1 MATHWREYGAEAMA
15 LGLFMVSATACTV
28 ALEHPASP
36 IRAALPDA
44 FLRRVLM
51 GLAMGT
57 TAAAII
63 YSPLGARSGA
73 HMNPA
78 VTLAFL
84 WLGRIQ
90 PRDAAAYIAAQS
102 IGGFA
107 GSAASIAVLG
117 SLATAPA
124 VNYALT
130 LPGPAGVAVAVGAE
144 IFISFVT
151 LSILLAV
158 SGSPSTMR
166 FTGLAAGLIVLL
178 NIAFEAPLSGMSMN
192 PARSLGPALVAG
204 EFSHLW
210 IYLLA
215 PPVGMWL
222 AAGLYHI
229 RTSRGRSSG
238 CAKFNHSS
246 RVTCIFCEA

>member
-1 MATHWREYGAEAMA
+1 M
-15 LGLFMVSATACTV
+15 
-28 ALEHPASP
+28 
-36 IRAALPDA
+36 
-44 FLRRVLM
+44 
-51 GLAMGT
+51 
-57 TAAAII
+57 
-63 YSPLGARSGA
+63 
-73 HMNPA
+73 
-78 VTLAFL
+78 
-84 WLGRIQ
+84 
-90 PRDAAAYIAAQS
+90 
-102 IGGFA
+102 
-107 GSAASIAVLG
+107 
-117 SLATAPA
+117 
-124 VNYALT
+124 NYALT

-222 AAGLYHI
+222 AAGLYRI